1 MYVCGRESHFE
12 TFNKHKHKPLHQQ
25 RANQYYV
32 SKLPNSMLC
41 VRCSIHILKCSILK
55 KRSIVPF
62 VLSLFLLK
70 KRTKHWFEREKKHNL
85 NGKEYELSNLKSR
98 QSKQTNMYH
107 EKVIRNPLFICDLT
121 IKTKKSSSNWE
132 YWQKRT
138 AHKI

>member
-62 VLSLFLLK
+62 VFFLNVRNIDLNAK
-70 KRTKHWFEREKKHNL
+70 KKHNL

-98 QSKQTNMYH
+98 QSKQTNMYL

-121 IKTKKSSSNWE
+121 IKSKKTSSNWE
-132 YWQKRT
+132 Y
-138 AHKI
+138 